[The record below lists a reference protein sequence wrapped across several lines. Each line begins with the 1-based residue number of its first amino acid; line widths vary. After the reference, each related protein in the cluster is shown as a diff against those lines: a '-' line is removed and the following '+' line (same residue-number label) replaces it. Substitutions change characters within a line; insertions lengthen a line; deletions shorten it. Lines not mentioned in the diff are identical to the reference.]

1 MEKAKDN
8 DEKKNISAGVVV
20 FAIFLAFILAA
31 GSCGYLIKS
40 NRFLGL
46 GELLRPYIKDTPV
59 LCMLLPNVS
68 DESDP
73 YQFDRET
80 LNVKYAEYYNENQVL
95 KDKVKE
101 LEQNANDY
109 SVLENKYEIVL
120 KEVENL
126 TAELKKRQEADL
138 VLEDTTE
145 AEKLKN
151 LVKVYESMEATDAAK
166 ILEEMGELNISL
178 VIDIC
183 KTMKT
188 AKFSEL
194 MAEFDTDFA
203 AVLSER
209 MAQ

>member
-1 MEKAKDN
+1 MAKAKNN

-20 FAIFLAFILAA
+20 FAILLAFILAV

-40 NRFLGL
+40 NRFFGL

-59 LCMLLPNVS
+59 LCMLLPDVL

-80 LNVKYAEYYNENQVL
+80 LNVKYAEYYNENQIL
-95 KDKVKE
+95 KNKVRE
-101 LEQNANDY
+101 LEQNADDY
-109 SVLENKYEIVL
+109 SALENKYEIVL

-126 TAELKKRQEADL
+126 TAELKKRQEADI

-178 VIDIC
+178 VINIC